1 MLARRRDGVLA
12 DDADYPERKHQGN
25 PLYFGLIWPAIVARG
40 WQFVGAMAGDLM

>member
-1 MLARRRDGVLA
+1 VANKPSPPDRRLRG
-12 DDADYPERKHQGN
+12 KHQGN